1 MLKKKATRDG
11 YGEAL
16 VELGEINPRVVVL
29 DADVSASTRSEMFKK
44 KFPERFFNVGVAE
57 QNLFT
62 MAAGLSLTGKI
73 PFASLY
79 GAFIGRGWEQ
89 IRVSICYA
97 NLNVKIAGSHGGVLT
112 GADGATHQSLE
123 EIAIMRVLPNM
134 KVIVPCDALEAKKAT
149 LAIADIEGPCY
160 IRLGREPVPIMSD
173 EHKPFQIGKAEMLK
187 DGSDVA
193 IIACGYMVYE
203 ALQAHEMLLNNGI
216 YARVINLHTIKPI
229 DRIMLIKAAQETG
242 AIVTA
247 EEHQLMGGMGSAVAE
262 VLVYETP
269 VPIEMVGVHDTF
281 GTSGPPEHLLREF
294 KLKDVNIV
302 EAVQKVLKRKK
313 GSGKIIRMR

>member
-16 VELGEINPRVVVL
+16 VELGTTNPRVVVL
-29 DADVSASTRSEMFKK
+29 DADVSASTKSEMFKK
-44 KFPERFFNVGVAE
+44 KFPQRFFNVGVAE

-62 MAAGLSLTGKI
+62 IAAGLSLTGKI
-73 PFASLY
+73 PYASLY
-79 GAFIGRGWEQ
+79 GAFLGRGWEQ

-134 KVIVPCDALEAKKAT
+134 KVIVPCDALETKKAT
-149 LAIADIEGPCY
+149 IAMAEIEGPCY
-160 IRLGREPVPIMSD
+160 IRLGREPVPIMTA
-173 EHKPFQIGKAEMLK
+173 ENKPFRIDKAETLK

-203 ALQAHEMLLNNGI
+203 ALQAHEMLINNGI
-216 YARVINLHTIKPI
+216 RARVINMHTIKPI
-229 DRIMLIKAAQETG
+229 DREIIIQAAKETG

-247 EEHQLMGGMGSAVAE
+247 EEHQLMGGLGSAVAE
-262 VLVYETP
+262 VVVQESP
-269 VPIEMVGVHDTF
+269 VPIEMVGIHDNF
-281 GTSGPPEHLLREF
+281 GTSGRPEDLLREF

-302 EAVQKVLKRKK
+302 EAAQKVLKRKK
-313 GSGKIIRMR
+313 GSGKTIRMR